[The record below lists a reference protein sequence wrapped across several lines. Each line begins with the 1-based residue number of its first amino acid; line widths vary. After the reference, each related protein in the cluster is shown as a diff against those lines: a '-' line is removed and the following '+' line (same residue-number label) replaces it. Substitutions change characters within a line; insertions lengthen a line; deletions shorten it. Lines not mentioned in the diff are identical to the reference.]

1 MTIPWSPN
9 SMTYTVHEPLGV
21 CGVIIPWNAPLMLMS
36 LKIAPAIVAG
46 NTVVVKSAEEAP
58 LGVLRVAEIMNSV
71 LPKGV
76 MNLVSGFG
84 EECGAPLVRHPL
96 VKKVSFTGSVETGRL
111 IYQEAAKK
119 LIPATLELGGKSP
132 MIVMPDCDLEK
143 AVVGALSAMRFTRAG
158 QSCTAASRMFV
169 HDSIYDEFVRKMA
182 AAVDKMV
189 IGDPLDQKTDIGT
202 IISKSQYDKVWIV
215 ED

>member
-1 MTIPWSPN
+1 M
-9 SMTYTVHEPLGV
+9 
-21 CGVIIPWNAPLMLMS
+21 
-36 LKIAPAIVAG
+36 
-46 NTVVVKSAEEAP
+46 
-58 LGVLRVAEIMNSV
+58 
-71 LPKGV
+71 
-76 MNLVSGFG
+76 
-84 EECGAPLVRHPL
+84 
-96 VKKVSFTGSVETGRL
+96 ETGRI

-202 IISKSQYDKVWIV
+202 IISKSQYDKVECLVCCLLQLGPTSCSFLGQVVHCSGREASWSQGDSLLETSI
-215 ED
+215 